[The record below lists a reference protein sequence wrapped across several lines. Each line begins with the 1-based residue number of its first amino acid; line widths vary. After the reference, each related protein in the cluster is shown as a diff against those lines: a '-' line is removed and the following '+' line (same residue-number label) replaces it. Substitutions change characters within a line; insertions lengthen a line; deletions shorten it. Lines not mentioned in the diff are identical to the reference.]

1 MNTHLSQLQERIQP
15 VTARWQAMP
24 ERDRLALSLLAGF
37 LALVL
42 LYLLMWRPVSQ
53 NLQQARDFLQQ
64 ERTLNAYMKANAP
77 QIQTGTDIVQ
87 ATVEPAQL
95 QGVVTGSAASAG
107 VSVERLDSQGDGAL
121 QVALQ
126 PLEFPRLLS
135 WLTSLEAQG
144 VGVDEAS
151 LERVEQGRVGSSL
164 LLRAR

>member
-1 MNTHLSQLQERIQP
+1 MNAAISQLQERLQP
-15 VTARWQAMP
+15 FSARWRTMP
-24 ERDRLALSLLAGF
+24 ERDRLAVSLLAGF

-42 LYLLMWRPVSQ
+42 LYLLLWRPASQ
-53 NLQQARDFLQQ
+53 NLQQARDYLQQ
-64 ERTLNAYMKANAP
+64 QRTLNAYIKANAP
-77 QIQTGTDIVQ
+77 QIQSGTDIDQ
-87 ATVEPAQL
+87 AAVEPAQL

-144 VGVDEAS
+144 VGVEEAS

>member
-42 LYLLMWRPVSQ
+42 LYLLMWRPISQ

-64 ERTLNAYMKANAP
+64 QRTLNAYMKANAP

-151 LERVEQGRVGSSL
+151 LERVEQGRVSSSL